1 MNTLKQILLG
11 LIFDIPLN
19 QIFHKLIKMWLV
31 ISNSKI
37 KTKKGPNQIKL
48 TWGCFVKKSFF
59 DSLFLVNLSVFPW
72 DFCVF
77 WKGNMYG
84 YLYCE
89 NRGLEWLLD
98 NVGFVSNLN
107 INAEN
112 LPFFMFLKPYLRA

>member
-1 MNTLKQILLG
+1 MYILKQILLG

-72 DFCVF
+72 DFVCFEKVICMAIYIVKIEV
-77 WKGNMYG
+77 WNG
-84 YLYCE
+84 
-89 NRGLEWLLD
+89 
-98 NVGFVSNLN
+98 S
-107 INAEN
+107 
-112 LPFFMFLKPYLRA
+112 